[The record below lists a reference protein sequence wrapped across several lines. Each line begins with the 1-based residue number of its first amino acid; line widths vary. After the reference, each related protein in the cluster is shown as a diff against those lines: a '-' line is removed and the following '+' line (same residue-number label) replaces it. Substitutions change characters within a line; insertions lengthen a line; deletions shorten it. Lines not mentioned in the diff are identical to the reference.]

1 MARCGKVLRAWATCE
16 AGVAAVEFALIAPIL
31 IAAVLTM
38 SDLGVAIH
46 ERSEIDQALRNGA
59 QHAISDPG
67 EAKVAAVLALV
78 DPTGAG
84 RDSTVFAVD
93 RFCACSET
101 TATQTLC
108 STTCAGDTP
117 TSIFY
122 NLTGTREFSGF
133 LLPAVT
139 LNRSSLVQVR

>member
-1 MARCGKVLRAWATCE
+1 MVKDGKAFRDWARCE

-38 SDLGVAIH
+38 SDLGFAIH

-67 EAKVAAVLALV
+67 ESKVAAVLNLV

-84 RDSTVFAVD
+84 RDSTTFVVD

-101 TATQTLC
+101 PDTQTQC